1 MHTRRRA
8 IRFAA
13 AALLAAVAGWL
24 TGQAAAP
31 ATGRAAPATGQAAP
45 ATGQAPAD
53 GHLSAVVDKLARGER
68 VFGVSTYDLS
78 LENARSLARSD
89 IDYVYVDMEHGPQ
102 DFRALQ
108 AFLLGLTDRAGV
120 AAHGLRQP
128 VTPLVRIA
136 PYGRESPD
144 WAVKQALDVGV
155 MGILFPAVDSPGQAE
170 AAVRSMRY
178 PPRRGAA
185 RPEPR
190 GRRGSGAGAAAWFW
204 GLSAGDY
211 FRRADTW
218 PLNPEGDL
226 AALMMIETADGLR
239 NVEAIAAVP
248 GVAGFYVGPSDLSNS
263 LGLPRNDPAVE
274 RAIGTIAAACRAGGV
289 ACGITAGA
297 ADMPRRIE
305 QGFTILGAG
314 RAGGGLPA
322 SVDAA
327 VRAGRAAAD

>member
-8 IRFAA
+8 FRFAA
-13 AALLAAVAGWL
+13 VALSVAVAGWL
-24 TGQAAAP
+24 A
-31 ATGRAAPATGQAAP
+31 AAPATGQAA
-45 ATGQAPAD
+45 D
-53 GHLSAVVDKLARGER
+53 EGHLSAVVDKLARGER

-120 AAHGLRQP
+120 ARHGLRQP

-155 MGILFPAVDSPGQAE
+155 MGIIFPSIDTPEQAE

-185 RPEPR
+185 RAAPR

-218 PLNPEGDL
+218 PLNPAGDL
-226 AALMMIETADGLR
+226 VALMMIETADGLR

-248 GVAGFYVGPSDLSNS
+248 GVAGFYIGPSDLSNS
-263 LGLPRNDPAVE
+263 LGLPRNDPEVE
-274 RAIGTIAAACRAGGV
+274 RAIETIAAACRARGV

-297 ADMPRRIE
+297 VDMPRRIE

-327 VRAGRAAAD
+327 VRAGRAADD